1 MVKVKQVLG
10 VIIIVALLLSSG
22 LPFGEQPAAAAD
34 GEELDLPPIELPDKG
49 NPKLDS
55 QLNQL
60 VLAQTLKRAAS
71 FAQESNIKMVDGN
84 VRVIVECLPDQVDA
98 AAKAAGALGVV
109 ETSYR
114 NLLQV
119 VVPIS
124 QLTALADTPSIRLV
138 RLPWYPLPDV
148 VSEGVGLINANE
160 WQTTAGYTGTGVKI
174 AILDG
179 GFTDYSSLL
188 GTELPASVTTQSFY
202 AGSDIEGYTAHGTA
216 CAEIVYDIAPGADF
230 YLVNYGT
237 SVELGNAVDYLIN
250 TAEVDIISY
259 SMGWPTGG
267 PGDGTGLI
275 CEMVDAAR
283 AVGILWVSAIGNSA
297 ERHWQGDFVD
307 TEPDGWHEFDG
318 GDEGNTITA
327 SDGSLISINL
337 KWDDPWGSSGND
349 YDLLLFDNTG
359 TLVAYS
365 AWTQDGD
372 DYPIEWLDYMATYTG
387 FYGIAIARYSATEAV
402 NFHLYSYRH
411 NLQYQVASSSFA
423 IPADSPNA
431 MAVGAVPWDN
441 PTTLESFSSRGPTK
455 DGRIKPDLVAPDGV
469 STATYGTT
477 AFYGTSASAPAVAG
491 AAALVKER
499 YPSYTPAQIQ
509 TFLEDRAVDLGDGGK
524 DNLYGSGRLHL
535 GASGIIVVT
544 TDNATDITTNSAI
557 LHGSLASLGD
567 YSPVNVSFV
576 WGTDSQEDQT
586 LYPSETTPQAM
597 TSTGAFSANLSSL
610 SPNTTYY
617 FRAKATGSVTVYG
630 DELSF
635 TTERVLPAVT
645 TNDATDIT
653 ISSATLNG
661 NLDDLGA
668 AGTVNVSF
676 EWGLTTSYGNETT
689 PEAMTLT
696 GAFSAN
702 LSSLSSDT
710 TYHFRAKAVGN
721 GTSYGEDRS
730 FSTPSW
736 GSMNSGTSN
745 YLAGVWGSSS
755 SDVFAVGGFG
765 TILHYDGSTWSSM
778 SSGTS
783 KSLEGVWGSS
793 GSDVFAIGEAGTIL
807 HYDGSTWSPMSSGT
821 SNYLWGVWGSSGS
834 DVFAVGH
841 FGTILHYDGSTW
853 SSMSSG
859 TDKNLYSVW
868 GSSASDVFA
877 VGEAGTILHYDGST
891 WSSMSSGTSVYLR
904 DVWGSSASDVFA
916 VGDSNIIRHYD
927 GSTWSGISTGT
938 GVFFYGVWDISA
950 SDVFAVGSGG
960 TIRHYDGSTWSA
972 MSSGTTNILRD
983 VWGSSSSDVFAV
995 GENGTILHYK
1005 DTTPPTVGG
1014 TIVLVDKFEL
1024 VMPWIIVAALIVV
1037 AGIWLGIWNRR
1048 RRIGSPSGR

>member
-60 VLAQTLKRAAS
+60 VSAQTPKRAAS
-71 FAQESNIKMVDGN
+71 FAQESNIELVDGN
-84 VRVIVECLPDQVDA
+84 VRVIVECLPGQVDA
-98 AAKAAGALGVV
+98 AAKTAGALGVV

-119 VVPIS
+119 VVPVS
-124 QLTALADTPSIRLV
+124 QLTALADTPGIRLV
-138 RLPWYPLPDV
+138 RLPWYPLPAV

-160 WQTTAGYTGTGVKI
+160 WQTVGYSGAGVQV

-179 GFTDYSSLL
+179 GFSGYTTRQSE
-188 GTELPASVTTQSFY
+188 GELPATVTTWWAPSI
-202 AGSDIEGYTAHGTA
+202 GGPGTSDHGTA
-216 CAEIVYDIAPGADF
+216 CAEVVYDIAPGADF
-230 YLVNYGT
+230 YLVNFGT
-237 SVELGNAVDYLIN
+237 SVELGNAVDWLI
-250 TAEVDIISY
+250 AQGVDIISFSVGY
-259 SMGWPTGG
+259 PIGG
-267 PGDGTGLI
+267 PGDGTGTI
-275 CEMVDAAR
+275 NAIVDTAR
-283 AVGILWVSAIGNSA
+283 AAGILWSSSIGNSA
-297 ERHWQGDFVD
+297 QRHWQGDFVD
-307 TEPDGWHEFDG
+307 TEPDGWHDFNSG
-318 GDEGNTITA
+318 VDETNAIYVNEGEPIIV
-327 SDGSLISINL
+327 GL
-337 KWDDPWGSSGND
+337 KWDDTWGSSGNN
-349 YDLLLFDNTG
+349 YDLYLLGGIPLD
-359 TLVAYS
+359 LVAWS
-365 AWTQDGD
+365 TWTQDGND
-372 DYPIEWLDYMATYTG
+372 DPWELLVYIATYTG
-387 FYGIAIARYSATEAV
+387 YYHIAIDGYFATTTA
-402 NFHLYSYRH
+402 NLHLYSYRH
-411 NLQYQVASSSFA
+411 DLQYQVASSSFA

-431 MAVGAVPWDN
+431 MAVGAVFWNN
-441 PTTLESFSSRGPTK
+441 PTTLESFSSQGPTK
-455 DGRIKPDLVAPDGV
+455 DGRVKPDLVAPDGV

-509 TFLEDRAVDLGDGGK
+509 TFLEDRAVELGDAGK

-576 WGTDSQEDQT
+576 WGTISGALDQ
-586 LYPSETTPQAM
+586 ETTPEAM
-597 TSTGAFSANLSSL
+597 TSPGAFSANLSSL
-610 SPNTTYY
+610 FPNTTYY

-676 EWGLTTSYGNETT
+676 EWGLTTSYGSETT
-689 PEAMTLT
+689 PQAMIAT
-696 GAFSAN
+696 GAFSAQIDGLLRN
-702 LSSLSSDT
+702 T

-783 KSLEGVWGSS
+783 KSLEGGWGSS

-853 SSMSSG
+853 SPMSSG

-950 SDVFAVGSGG
+950 SDVFAVGEAG
-960 TIRHYDGSTWSA
+960 TILHYDGSTWSS
-972 MSSGTTNILRD
+972 MNSGSSERLYGL
-983 VWGSSSSDVFAV
+983 WGSSSSDVFAV
-995 GENGTILHYK
+995 GENGTILHYE

-1014 TIVLVDKFEL
+1014 TIVLVDKLEL
-1024 VMPWIIVAALIVV
+1024 VMPWVIVAALIVV